1 MLMYVCV
8 FMKTTKPSLKL
19 ELQFI
24 LHIDSI
30 LCFIVLSASKFLT
43 VILRKQ
49 NSRKTQSKV
58 KSHILWAS
66 TSDQLNL
73 LSSLMGTH

>member
-66 TSDQLNL
+66 TSDHLNL